1 MAQVYISQ
9 YARRAGIADTALTA
23 SYIPPV
29 ISLPGGQNT
38 QIQFNSGGIALSGSP
53 NFTFNYAAD
62 PQVLSMTGSIILSG
76 STFLF
81 GLSGSTAPQVL
92 VYDDVTGQV
101 YYTASSAFGGVG
113 SSPGNPPNS
122 IQFNNAGNF
131 GGSANLTFDGT
142 NIVQLT
148 GSMLVSGAISAS
160 FGPSTVGFYGT
171 SSWAVSASQAI
182 SASFASTASFAVTAS
197 YASSSPNFAN
207 ANLVFTSDRKHDTN
221 KYSFFLYSD
230 LVGGNETDPFD
241 GFGVSGSFYYFNSSS
256 NALGTAAG
264 STNTYTYIE
273 ITSQS
278 IDLSFD
284 ANPAVQSS
292 YTFTKTSASFSSSLT
307 VTKSVFFPGLTS
319 ASQLNVVVIDSAS
332 GRLYYLNSSSLGGGT
347 ATFSGADTQVVFF
360 SGSDQISG
368 SSTITYD
375 YLNSHF
381 FITGSTTLS
390 GSTFLPGINDT
401 SQQYVLTYN
410 PVGGQVYYTAS
421 NALSAVSIPLDI
433 EDEGILVVSSPT
445 FINFTG
451 SGVSASANG
460 TGVDVYIPSSSVFPF
475 TGSAGITGSIVL
487 TGSMLVSGAISASFG
502 PNTVGFYGTASWA
515 QSASFAGTASFIT
528 ASNVW
533 GPFGSSSVLSASY
546 ASGSTSASYAATAS
560 FILNPYPI
568 NVTGSTLYSVAPVSG
583 VPSSN
588 GTIDSIFF
596 GTGSGLTATDASQ
609 SVFLGRNAGRSAT
622 NANNSN
628 FIGNTAG
635 QNATNANNSNF
646 LGQNAGLTATNAN
659 NSNFLGLSAGQNA
672 TNASQS
678 VFIGG
683 SSGLSATN
691 AAQSFFLGGTS
702 GYQATNAAQ
711 SSFIG
716 HQAGNIAT
724 NASGSNFIGYQAG
737 QYARSA
743 SYSVI
748 IGYKAGQNQ
757 FDNRYILSNNII
769 IGTNITLPTAS
780 QNSINIGGI
789 IFATGSYSTITGNSF
804 SGSAAGRV
812 GINIYPP
819 QYNLHVSGTVAFPNL
834 TNISQINAVVIDTA
848 SGQLYYLPT
857 SSIGGGGGTPAPS
870 DTYIQYNE
878 SDAFGAEEF
887 FRYNYTDHS
896 LNLGNN
902 VTASGNY
909 SFAQGFT
916 VLASGNYSFAQGQQ
930 NTASGLYSHAEG
942 AFNQATNQG
951 SHAEGETTLASGVR
965 AHSEGSNTTASG
977 NTSHAEGSNTKAI
990 GISAHSEGY
999 FTVAFGD
1006 RSHAEGYGS
1015 IASGSYSHA
1024 EGDSTSY
1031 GDYSHAEGINTE
1043 AHGYASNTKGSHT
1056 VASGSYQLVVG
1067 QYNVFNESQSAFII
1081 GDGANSG
1088 NRHNL
1093 LFASKSWF
1101 EVSASNVFLQG
1112 LTNTSQTDVL
1122 TYNSTTGQV
1131 FYTASSAIGGGSG
1144 TPTPPAPSD
1153 TYIQY
1158 NSGSSFAATGSFRFI
1173 YTSQSFQQGFDTT
1186 ASGFYSHA
1194 QGLKSVAL
1202 GEYSHAEGG
1211 INEKGTIRFNQAIG
1225 TGSHAEGANTI
1236 AFGDFS
1242 HAEGYGGYAE
1252 SDGSHV
1258 EGYQTYATKPYSHAE
1273 GYLTSASGQGS
1284 HSEGNLTVA
1293 SGLGSHAEGYGSI
1306 ATSTGSHAEG
1316 QYTTASN
1323 LYSHAEG
1330 VETTTIGIGSHAEG
1344 YRTYTSNS
1352 YSHAEG
1358 YYTKAINLGSHAE
1371 GQYTTA
1377 SGNYSHAAGY
1387 YTTTLGNYQ
1396 SAIGQHNISSTS
1408 QSAFIIGDG
1417 GEGLVLNT
1425 GPLYTNIQIG
1435 DQLDVYIKT
1444 SSISGFIP
1452 DDYFIGGTVTFTS
1465 ASVSETF
1472 TLVDVTN
1479 NGVDRYYF
1487 DLDNPVGYDY
1497 AAASTTVYV
1506 TSGPNAKHNLL
1517 FASRSWF
1524 ELDAGDSFIKN
1535 LPSSSQSYIIGYNT
1549 SSGQL
1554 SYTTVFPYT
1563 GSAKITGSLIVSG
1576 GFIAYNPATGY
1587 DTIDSNNG
1595 YLLDPS
1601 GIASIEWNS
1610 RTLYDS
1616 AGSTSVDWENFRL
1629 SDNSGNRSLDWL
1641 NRILHD
1647 NTATSILDWNTPGQ
1661 ILVTSDIIPDGPYVD
1676 NTSSFNLGSPTAAW
1690 DKIYVSNNSLHFVS
1704 GSVSASIGFNNG
1716 VISFNNAT
1724 VNLPSGSI
1732 SPTASLAQTASYL
1745 NTLTQNVIITGSLY
1759 NTGDI
1764 ESKGSVK
1771 SLYSLGDEGGEFFLA
1786 QSQTNT
1792 TLAGGIT
1799 IDSYQNRI
1807 RFFEQ
1812 GGSARG
1818 AYIDLTAC
1826 AGGAGTNL
1834 LSGGSTSNIAAKYM
1848 GFGNNLTG
1856 SNLISAS
1863 YNLLIPA
1870 NTFTVGD
1877 VIKINCLWNKPNSA
1891 TSTNFSF
1898 WITGSTTEFS
1908 RSTTG
1913 ATQLALY
1920 NTTANRTVG
1929 MSRLLWVSSS
1939 TSTQTTLVTNGN
1951 LFSDEYGVQNVAGFG
1966 GTSSLNIDWT
1976 TDKWIIFAATNAT
1989 AADLTQGY
1997 RFTVTKV

>member
-53 NFTFNYAAD
+53 NFTFNYAAN

-148 GSMLVSGAISAS
+148 GSMFVSGAISAS

-197 YASSSPNFAN
+197 FASSSPNFAN
-207 ANLVFTSDRKHDTN
+207 ANLVFTDNRRHDTN

-460 TGVDVYIPSSSVFPF
+460 TGVDVYIPSSSAFPF

-487 TGSMLVSGAISASFG
+487 TGSMFVSGAISASLG
-502 PNTVGFYGTASWA
+502 PNTIGFFGTASWA

-533 GPFGSSSVLSASY
+533 GPFGSSSVLSASN
-546 ASGSTSASYAATAS
+546 ASTAS

-568 NVTGSTLYSVAPVSG
+568 NVTGSFDSYTLYSVAPTSFQNG
-583 VPSSN
+583 VPSN
-588 GTIDSIFF
+588 TDYSIFF
-596 GTGSGLTATDASQ
+596 GFNAGSNAGLGGKARYVVSIGTGAGANNQNGNINGSNFIGTSAGDSSYLASQ
-609 SVFLGRNAGRSAT
+609 SNFVGWEAGYFAYY
-622 NANNSN
+622 AHNSN
-628 FIGNTAG
+628 FIGNKAG
-635 QNATNANNSNF
+635 AYQSPDFPFTNILNGAYSN
-646 LGQNAGLTATNAN
+646 
-659 NSNFLGLSAGQNA
+659 
-672 TNASQS
+672 
-678 VFIGG
+678 
-683 SSGLSATN
+683 
-691 AAQSFFLGGTS
+691 
-702 GYQATNAAQ
+702 Y
-711 SSFIG
+711 IG
-716 HQAGNIAT
+716 HQAG
-724 NASGSNFIGYQAG
+724 IGYNDTTVFT
-737 QYARSA
+737 YRSP
-743 SYSVI
+743 
-748 IGYKAGQNQ
+748 G
-757 FDNRYILSNNII
+757 FNNTI
-769 IGTNITLPTAS
+769 IGTNISLPNDTSNYVNLGGVFFISGTYSNTAS
-780 QNSINIGGI
+780 INPMLGYSSNILTESINT
-789 IFATGSYSTITGNSF
+789 AK
-804 SGSAAGRV
+804 V
-812 GINIYPP
+812 GINLWNPSYS
-819 QYNLHVSGTVAFPNL
+819 LHVSGTVAFPNL
-834 TNISQINAVVIDTA
+834 TNISQVNAVVIDTA

-896 LNLGNN
+896 LNLGND

-916 VLASGNYSFAQGQQ
+916 VLATGNYSFAQGQQ

-942 AFNQATNQG
+942 AFNKATNQG

-990 GISAHSEGY
+990 GVSAHSEGY

-1031 GDYSHAEGINTE
+1031 GEYSHAEGINTE
-1043 AHGYASNTKGSHT
+1043 AHGYASNTKGFHT

-1081 GDGANSG
+1081 GDGTAIT
-1088 NRHNL
+1088 RHNL
-1093 LFASKSWF
+1093 LFASKSHF
-1101 EVSASNVFLQG
+1101 EVSASNTYLQG
-1112 LTNTSQTDVL
+1112 LPTSQETHVL
-1122 TYNSTTGQV
+1122 VYNTASGQV
-1131 FYTASSAIGGGSG
+1131 YYTASNAVGGNGSG
-1144 TPTPPAPSD
+1144 TPAPSN
-1153 TYIQY
+1153 TFIQY
-1158 NSGSSFAATGSFRFI
+1158 NSASSFGAEQDFRYI
-1173 YTSQSFQQGFDTT
+1173 YDSHSLQQGNGVT
-1186 ASGFYSHA
+1186 ASGLWSHA
-1194 QGLKSVAL
+1194 QGSGSIAS

-1211 INEKGTIRFNQAIG
+1211 AKFISWEFTEAIG
-1225 TGSHAEGANTI
+1225 TGSHAEGAGSI
-1236 AFGDFS
+1236 AFGDGS
-1242 HAEGYGGYAE
+1242 HAEGRNTYTLGDYSHAEGVSTYVSRSYAHAE
-1252 SDGSHV
+1252 GFFTSASGVASHAEGSFTKAINNYSHA
-1258 EGYQTYATKPYSHAE
+1258 EGFGTIAEGNYSHAEGSGSITLGIASHAEGRDTVAEGDYSHAE
-1273 GYLTSASGQGS
+1273 GYNTIAIGDYSHAEGYQTYTSRSYSHAEGFLTSASGQ
-1284 HSEGNLTVA
+1284 A
-1293 SGLGSHAEGYGSI
+1293 
-1306 ATSTGSHAEG
+1306 
-1316 QYTTASN
+1316 
-1323 LYSHAEG
+1323 
-1330 VETTTIGIGSHAEG
+1330 SHAEG
-1344 YRTYTSNS
+1344 YRSKALGA

-1358 YYTKAINLGSHAE
+1358 NT
-1371 GQYTTA
+1371 TTA
-1377 SGNYSHAAGY
+1377 SGDHSHTDGF
-1387 YTTTLGNYQ
+1387 YTTALGNYQ
-1396 SAIGQHNISSTS
+1396 YVIGRHNISSTS

-1435 DQLDVYIKT
+1435 DQPDVYIKT

-1452 DDYFIGGTVTFTS
+1452 DSYFIGGTVTFTS
-1465 ASVSETF
+1465 ASISETF

-1487 DLDNPVGYDY
+1487 DLNNPVGYDY

-1524 ELDAGDSFIKN
+1524 ELDARDSFIKN
-1535 LPSSSQSYIIGYNT
+1535 LPSSSVPHIIGYNT

-1554 SYTTVFPYT
+1554 TYTTVFPYT
-1563 GSAKITGSLIVSG
+1563 GSAEITGSLTVSG

-1676 NTSSFNLGSPTAAW
+1676 NTSSYNLGSPTAAW

-1704 GSVSASIGFNNG
+1704 GSVSASIGFNDG
-1716 VISFNNAT
+1716 VITFNNAIID
-1724 VNLPSGSI
+1724 LPAGTI
-1732 SPTASLAQTASYL
+1732 SPTASYVTGSIFTNNNLALSASYALTAS
-1745 NTLTQNVIITGSLY
+1745 
-1759 NTGDI
+1759 
-1764 ESKGSVK
+1764 
-1771 SLYSLGDEGGEFFLA
+1771 FALA
-1786 QSQTNT
+1786 T
-1792 TLAGGIT
+1792 AGG
-1799 IDSYQNRI
+1799 S
-1807 RFFEQ
+1807 
-1812 GGSARG
+1812 
-1818 AYIDLTAC
+1818 
-1826 AGGAGTNL
+1826 
-1834 LSGGSTSNIAAKYM
+1834 STSNIAAKYM

-1877 VIKINCLWNKPNSA
+1877 VIRINCLWNKPNSA

-1920 NTTANRTVG
+1920 NTTVNRTLG
-1929 MSRLLWVSSS
+1929 MSRLLWISSS

-1951 LFSDEYGVQNVAGFG
+1951 LFSDEHGVQNVAGFG

-1976 TDKWIIFAATNAT
+1976 QNQWIIFAATNAT

-1997 RFTVTKV
+1997 RFMATKV